1 MARIWALCLLA
12 TLAAQRDCL
21 TNPSPGPPE
30 SARQISSTC
39 SQNFC
44 ATVACIVSNMDR
56 KLGVCG
62 GKLIDI
68 AYIVSVR
75 FAERIAT
82 D

>member
-1 MARIWALCLLA
+1 MDACDQI
-12 TLAAQRDCL
+12 DCL
-21 TNPSPGPPE
+21 TDPSPGPPE

-39 SQNFC
+39 SPRLS
-44 ATVACIVSNMDR
+44 ATVSSIISNMGR

-62 GKLIDI
+62 GKLIDV
-68 AYIVSVR
+68 AGTGSFR